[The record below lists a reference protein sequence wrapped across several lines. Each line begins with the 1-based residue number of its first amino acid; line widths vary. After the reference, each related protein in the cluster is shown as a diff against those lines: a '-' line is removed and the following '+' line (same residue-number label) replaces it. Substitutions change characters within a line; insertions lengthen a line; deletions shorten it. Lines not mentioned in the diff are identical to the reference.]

1 MWSGT
6 TSPGSSTM
14 PSGNSP
20 RAISSALLMP
30 RHHDGLE
37 PGLAGVVGVVVE
49 VGERHYQAMKID
61 KVEIQRLR
69 VRMRV
74 DQRPCDLARLC
85 PSEPHAASFYRCV

>member
-6 TSPGSSTM
+6 TSPGSSTR

-20 RAISSALLMP
+20 RATSSALLMP

-37 PGLAGVVGVVVE
+37 PGLAGIVGLVVE
-49 VGERHYQAMKID
+49 VGERHYHAMKVD
-61 KVEIQRLR
+61 EVEIQWIS

-74 DQRPCDLARLC
+74 DQRPGDLARLR
-85 PSEPHAASFYRCV
+85 PGEPHAASFNRCV